1 MHIFAVHIR
10 NFRRFS
16 RFTFY
21 PHQGIN
27 VIVGPNNSGKTALL
41 SALDLAL
48 NPDHNRF
55 RENLVGRFDFYKGDR
70 VEPIEVWV
78 YLALQGTEAPELLVQ
93 FNHRVSRWLLADNG
107 RLKERAF
114 NLGESPFEP
123 ATKLPMDAE
132 AESSEGTTRELL
144 AIRFSAKWVAET
156 GAVDPLWEVIDEAG
170 EPRRLTADDRYAIGF
185 VLIPAH
191 REPLKM
197 LGFGKR
203 TLLGKL
209 IEDSEVANSLR
220 SVVEIIEGQ
229 KGPLTQGKSVTAT
242 LETVRETLKEL
253 RLLEG
258 PEEYGATLTFLTT
271 EISALRRLLELAVGP
286 SSRSKEPGSGDCGSD
301 DLAGSREE
309 AFAVPISYQG
319 DGVQNSILLALLSKS
334 RSASQQSIV
343 AIEEPERSLEP
354 WRARS
359 LFTKLAGSGASQV
372 FITTHSP
379 SVLAANK
386 TADNLVVLSSRK
398 VSRIPSKGA
407 TTENQDISQVQVS
420 SGSDLAADVKKEF
433 EGLREAYSRC
443 LFSRLVLVVE
453 GASEIGFLPVA
464 LDAAAKIRNGPKL
477 DSLGLELLENPDHNR
492 NMEVRAK
499 RLGAFGKRA
508 VVLLDHDEVATSTE
522 TTEDKMKTVAND
534 CEAVFVWAQESIL
547 KGGKGCDLEVIVAE
561 ALPVARLHNAIR
573 TIYDDPGHDI
583 DVTTWQANS
592 KRLNKVFDKD
602 DPVVKKIL
610 DKYLDPVSSDFT
622 SLDEPEA
629 RLRLLGLMHAPHDI
643 KSSRDWRRVGEL
655 ITGDLP
661 NAVLNLYD
669 RLREL
674 LEDTELQSSYKHYN
688 LYCGKYVKL
697 YCGKYVKVD

>member
-1 MHIFAVHIR
+1 VHIFAVHIR

-27 VIVGPNNSGKTALL
+27 LIVGPNNSGKTALL

-55 RENLVGRFDFYKGDR
+55 RENLVGPFDFYKGER
-70 VEPIEVWV
+70 VEPIEIWV
-78 YLALQGTEAPELLVQ
+78 YLALRGTEAPELLVR
-93 FNHRVSRWLLADNG
+93 FNPRVSRWLLADNG

-144 AIRFSAKWVAET
+144 AIRFSATWVTET

-170 EPRRLTADDRYAIGF
+170 EPRHLTADDRYAIGF

-209 IEDSEVANSLR
+209 IDDSEVANSLR

-242 LETVRETLKEL
+242 LDTVRETLKEL

-286 SSRSKEPGSGDCGSD
+286 SSRSKETGSEDRRGD
-301 DLAGSREE
+301 DLADSKQEV
-309 AFAVPISYQG
+309 FAVPISYQG

-359 LFTKLAGSGASQV
+359 LFTKLAGTGASQV
-372 FITTHSP
+372 FLTTHSP
-379 SVLAANK
+379 SVLGANK
-386 TADNLVVLSSRK
+386 TADNLVVLSSVA
-398 VSRIPSKGA
+398 VSLAASKLRV
-407 TTENQDISQVQVS
+407 TKDRDILQVQVC
-420 SGSDLAADVKKEF
+420 SGSDLPPDAKKEF
-433 EGLREAYSRC
+433 ERFHEAYARC
-443 LFSRLVLVVE
+443 LFSRLVLIVE
-453 GASEIGFLPVA
+453 GDSEMGFLPVA
-464 LDAAAKIRNGPKL
+464 LNAAATSRGGPRL
-477 DSLGLELLENPDHNR
+477 DSLGLELFDNSGNEDSNL
-492 NMEVRAK
+492 RAK
-499 RLGAFGKRA
+499 RLAAFGKHA
-508 VVLLDHDEVATSTE
+508 AILLDHDKPVKGHK
-522 TTEDKMKTVAND
+522 TTLDRMREAGQEAD
-534 CEAVFVWAQESIL
+534 AVFVWAIESVL
-547 KGGKGCDLEVIVAE
+547 SGANGCDLEVVVAE
-561 ALPVARLHNAIR
+561 GVPLKRLHKAISE
-573 TIYDDPGHDI
+573 IYRDPGHVI
-583 DVTTWQANS
+583 DETRWCAAS
-592 KRLNKVFDKD
+592 SLKKIFDKD
-602 DPVVKKIL
+602 DSAVRKIL
-610 DKYLDPVSSDFT
+610 DHYLNPVSFDFNA
-622 SLDEPEA
+622 LVEPEA
-629 RLRLLGLMHAPHDI
+629 RLRLLGLMHEPHEI
-643 KSSRDWRRVGEL
+643 KSSRDWRRLGEL
-655 ITGDLP
+655 IDDDLP
-661 NAVLNLYD
+661 VSVLNFYD

-674 LEDTELQSSYKHYN
+674 LEDTGSPSSSKHYN
-688 LYCGKYVKL
+688 LYCGE
-697 YCGKYVKVD
+697 YVKVD